1 LFQLEVPGDGDDI
14 VVVATVQREPTDV
27 EEIVEGQTQA
37 NSLQDDAEADADAG
51 KTEV

>member
-1 LFQLEVPGDGDDI
+1 LFQLEVLGDGDDI

-27 EEIVEGQTQA
+27 EGQTQA
-37 NSLQDDAEADADAG
+37 DSLQDDAEADADAG